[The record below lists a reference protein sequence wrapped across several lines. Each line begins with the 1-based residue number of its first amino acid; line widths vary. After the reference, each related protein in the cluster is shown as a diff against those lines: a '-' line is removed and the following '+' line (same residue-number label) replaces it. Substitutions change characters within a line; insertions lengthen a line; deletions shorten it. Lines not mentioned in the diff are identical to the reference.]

1 MQNPCLMHK
10 DGQIFCGDTR
20 NAGLVI
26 ILHSQSPPRQRN
38 ASKRKKDQQIRKS
51 IGLLCFL
58 LIRFF

>member
-10 DGQIFCGDTR
+10 DGQIFCSGTR
-20 NAGLVI
+20 NGFSNGFTYARAA
-26 ILHSQSPPRQRN
+26 HRRN
-38 ASKRKKDQQIRKS
+38 APKRKKDQQIRKS

>member
-10 DGQIFCGDTR
+10 DGQIFCSGTR

-26 ILHSQSPPRQRN
+26 VLLMPEPALRRN
-38 ASKRKKDQQIRKS
+38 APKRKKDQQIRKS

-58 LIRFF
+58 LIRF

>member
-10 DGQIFCGDTR
+10 DGQIFCSGTR
-20 NAGLVI
+20 NAGLV
-26 ILHSQSPPRQRN
+26 LLMPEPAHRRN
-38 ASKRKKDQQIRKS
+38 APKRKKDQQIRKS

>member
-10 DGQIFCGDTR
+10 DGQIFCSGTR
-20 NAGLVI
+20 NAGLVMG
-26 ILHSQSPPRQRN
+26 LLMPEPAHRRN
-38 ASKRKKDQQIRKS
+38 APKRKKDQQIRKS